1 MQLRHLIATLALAPA
16 AAVAQP
22 APAPEAPP
30 PAEAPVAPDVPE
42 GTEVPTSEVSPSP
55 ADEAAPAAPEVPEA
69 PAAPAKK
76 GAVSIRYDKGLVFE
90 TEDGGYE
97 IKLGIRSQFRLEATR
112 PHGDD
117 TEFATRF
124 LIPRLR
130 LQFEGHAFDELLEYK
145 VEFDMANRGFSLLK
159 DFFLDRP
166 FTKQLHLRVG
176 QWKRPFHRQEIASD
190 FGSEFLERTVVN
202 EFAAAGRDLGVAVH
216 NGYEKSPDGVE
227 WAFGV
232 FNAGSDRATIRS
244 SCVPGATPTDPPIC
258 TISTPTNV
266 PTDWGPALVGHVGWN
281 GGGIKG
287 YSEGDLEGGP
297 LRYGVSVD
305 YRMNPRDLD
314 KNADGDLQIQH
325 AVSADVIIKREG
337 ICASGALVLIKDGQ
351 ADPELGFYGQLS
363 YLVKGPGVMVA
374 GRFAQ
379 VPDDDEHRREIAGA
393 VNLLWRGHNLK
404 WMIDGGVV
412 QTTGTDGG
420 NDLRIRTQLQ
430 ASL

>member
-1 MQLRHLIATLALAPA
+1 MQLRHLVATLALAPA
-16 AAVAQP
+16 VAVAQP
-22 APAPEAPP
+22 APGPETPS
-30 PAEAPVAPDVPE
+30 PAEAPAAPITPENADLPGPEVAPV
-42 GTEVPTSEVSPSP
+42 
-55 ADEAAPAAPEVPEA
+55 AAEPPAPETPA
-69 PAAPAKK
+69 AAPAKK
-76 GAVSIRYDKGLVFE
+76 GAVSVRYDKGLLFE
-90 TEDGGYE
+90 TEDGGYAL
-97 IKLGIRSQFRLEATR
+97 KLGIRSQFRLEATR
-112 PHGDD
+112 PDGDD

-124 LIPRLR
+124 MIPRLR
-130 LQFEGHAFDELLEYK
+130 LQFEGHAFDDLIDYK
-145 VEFDMANRGFSLLK
+145 VEFEMANRGFSLLK
-159 DFFLDRP
+159 DFFIDRA
-166 FTKQLHLRVG
+166 FTKTVHLRVG
-176 QWKRPFHRQEIASD
+176 QWKRPFHRQEVASD

-202 EFAAAGRDLGVAVH
+202 EFATAGRDLGVALH
-216 NGYEKSPDGVE
+216 NDYEKSPDGLE
-227 WAFGV
+227 WAAGV
-232 FNAGSDRATIRS
+232 WNAGSDRSTIRS

-266 PTDWGPALVGHVGWN
+266 PSDWGPALVAHVGWN

-325 AVSADVIIKREG
+325 AVSLDTIIKREG
-337 ICASGALVLIKDGQ
+337 VCASGALVLIKDGQ

-363 YLVKGPGVMVA
+363 YLVKGPGVLVA

-404 WMIDGGVV
+404 WMIDGGIL
-412 QTTGTDGG
+412 QTTGDGGG